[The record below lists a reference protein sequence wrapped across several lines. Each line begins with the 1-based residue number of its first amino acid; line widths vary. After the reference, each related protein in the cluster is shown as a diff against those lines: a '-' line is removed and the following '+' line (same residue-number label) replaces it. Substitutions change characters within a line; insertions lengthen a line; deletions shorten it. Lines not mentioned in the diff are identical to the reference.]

1 MNAVETVHAVL
12 AAIEASDWER
22 ARSQLADTFTF
33 SGAVPE
39 PISPDA
45 WLGIHRA
52 FAAAMPDF
60 SFNASDLREEESRVF
75 GQVQLTGTQTR
86 ELALP
91 LPGFA
96 PLPPTGKRVSLPA
109 EGFTAT
115 LRDGRLVNYE
125 VARVT
130 GGGLPGILAQLGA
143 TIPLHAQA
151 SAASNGDVR

>member
-1 MNAVETVHAVL
+1 MNAVETVQAVL

-22 ARSQLADTFTF
+22 ARSHLADTFTF
-33 SGAVPE
+33 SGAVPA
-39 PISPDA
+39 PIGPDA
-45 WLGIHRA
+45 WLGVHRA
-52 FAAAMPDF
+52 LAAALPDF
-60 SFNASDLREEESRVF
+60 SFNARGLSGEDSAVV
-75 GQVQLTGTQTR
+75 GQVQVTGTQTR
-86 ELALP
+86 QLALP

-125 VARVT
+125 VARVA

-143 TIPLHAQA
+143 TIPPHA
-151 SAASNGDVR
+151 

>member
-1 MNAVETVHAVL
+1 MNAVETVQAVL

-22 ARSQLADTFTF
+22 ARSHLGDKFTF

-39 PISPDA
+39 PIGPDV

-60 SFNASDLREEESRVF
+60 SFNAHGLHEEDGKVV

-86 ELALP
+86 ELALA

-96 PLPPTGKRVSLPA
+96 PIPPTGKRVSLPA

-115 LRDGRLVNYE
+115 LLGDRLVNYD
-125 VARVT
+125 VAPVV
-130 GGGLPGILAQLGA
+130 GGGLPGIVAQLRA
-143 TIPLHAQA
+143 TVPLHT
-151 SAASNGDVR
+151 